1 MILFTSMDLFN
12 CTNQSKLMKILKCAE
27 KLLYTTLFWHISNQI
42 FDLASYEQ
50 LRIHVYHCWKLP
62 KKRIVENAPKVL
74 RNSLL
79 KRKMSKNLQLHV
91 KQQDYLFFSFTSS
104 FLKAIRKLQG
114 WEKGILAQNL
124 LQIDSQDFLIT
135 RLVQKFS

>member
-1 MILFTSMDLFN
+1 MNSSEYM
-12 CTNQSKLMKILKCAE
+12 
-27 KLLYTTLFWHISNQI
+27 SNT
-42 FDLASYEQ
+42 AC
-50 LRIHVYHCWKLP
+50 RKLP
-62 KKRIVENAPKVL
+62 RKRIVENAPKVL

-114 WEKGILAQNL
+114 
-124 LQIDSQDFLIT
+124 
-135 RLVQKFS
+135 